1 MTDEG
6 NGSQGPDTGTRRLCA
21 ALSSDRPGL
30 LAEACREA
38 GFARLFLAVLTDGT
52 QVAIAPSGIEEV
64 RLVHDLVDALTALV
78 PDTPEPGGPPTG
90 PALLALNV
98 GIMRV
103 LDDGFTGAGLERAR
117 SLANDAAVRA
127 AVGEH
132 LGADGEKRGGFAVV
146 LSAGFYTDLY
156 DEGYE
161 LEDWHPVQSCAAWF
175 RWRDGCP
182 DRPLSSSP

>member
-30 LAEACREA
+30 LTEACRGA
-38 GFARLFLAVLTDGT
+38 RFGRLFLGVLTDGT

-64 RLVHDLVDALTALV
+64 RLVHDLVDAMTVLV
-78 PDTPEPGGPPTG
+78 ADTPEPGAPPMGPT
-90 PALLALNV
+90 LLALNV

-103 LDDGFTGAGLERAR
+103 LDDGFTGPGLERAR
-117 SLANDAAVRA
+117 SLANDAEIRA

-132 LGADGEKRGGFAVV
+132 IGADDEKRGGLAVV
-146 LSAGFYTDLY
+146 LSAGLYADLY
-156 DEGYE
+156 DEGYA
-161 LEDWHPVQSCAAWF
+161 LEDWHPVRASAAWF
-175 RWRDGCP
+175 RWRE
-182 DRPLSSSP
+182 S